1 MKLDGRQEVGFDAQ
15 SYKAPSQGG
24 LATCVWPPPVSSA
37 CIGTPS
43 CSAPPAPS
51 LAAATLPSAGFW
63 GFVCPVRLSLLVLYP
78 HMSEIPGF

>member
-1 MKLDGRQEVGFDAQ
+1 MHNPIRHRRRVGSPPA
-15 SYKAPSQGG
+15 SGPLWSRRRASGH
-24 LATCVWPPPVSSA
+24 PPVL
-37 CIGTPS
+37 P
-43 CSAPPAPS
+43 PPAPS

>member
-1 MKLDGRQEVGFDAQ
+1 MHNPIRHHRRVGSPPA
-15 SYKAPSQGG
+15 SGPLRSRRRASG
-24 LATCVWPPPVSSA
+24 PPPVL
-37 CIGTPS
+37 PP
-43 CSAPPAPS
+43 PPAPS